1 MDFEGDKDRTIYAMM
16 VARMWK
22 DPNFKQSF
30 TSNPKVALKQEGID
44 LPDDV
49 TVKVLEDTP
58 NVKYVNLPRDV
69 TGSAPRQELGA
80 LMEKLL
86 PIPAGYEL
94 RFVQSTEGTRYIVV
108 PVPPPGVEP
117 TQSSE
122 SELMAMTADSGVEA
136 TYHDTSQSVEAESTE
151 VTVTETS
158 EVQDAETS
166 TTVVA
171 EAELVA
177 T

>member
-1 MDFEGDKDRTIYAMM
+1 MEFEGDKDRTIYAMM
-16 VARMWK
+16 VARMWR

-30 TSNPKVALKQEGID
+30 ISDPRAALTQEGID
-44 LPDDV
+44 LPGDV

-58 NVKYVNLPRDV
+58 SVKYVNLPRDI
-69 TGSAPRQELGA
+69 GGQAREGAGA

-86 PIPAGYEL
+86 PIPEGREL
-94 RFVQSTEGTRYIVV
+94 RFVQSTEKTRYVVV
-108 PVPPPGVEP
+108 PTPPPGVEP

-122 SELMAMTADSGVEA
+122 SELMEMTADSGVEA
-136 TYHDTSQSVEAESTE
+136 TYHDTSQSVEAETTE

>member
-1 MDFEGDKDRTIYAMM
+1 MDLNGDRDRTIYAMM
-16 VARMWK
+16 VARIWK
-22 DPNFKQSF
+22 DPNYRQQFLAD
-30 TSNPKVALKQEGID
+30 PKTALSREGIKITNGAK
-44 LPDDV
+44 LEV
-49 TVKVLEDTP
+49 VEDTAA
-58 NVKYVNLPRDV
+58 VKYVVLSSDSDPQQQLAAQLPLPEGR
-69 TGSAPRQELGA
+69 ELR
-80 LMEKLL
+80 LVQNTDQLRYVV
-86 PIPAGYEL
+86 IPAAPAG
-94 RFVQSTEGTRYIVV
+94 VV
-108 PVPPPGVEP
+108 ALG
-117 TQSSE
+117 SSH
-122 SELMAMTADSGVEA
+122 SELMSMAADAGVEA

>member
-1 MDFEGDKDRTIYAMM
+1 MELNGDRDRTIYAMM
-16 VARMWK
+16 VARIWK
-22 DPNFKQSF
+22 DPDYRQKFLAD
-30 TSNPKVALKQEGID
+30 PKTVLTKEGINIGNGAK
-44 LPDDV
+44 LQV
-49 TVKVLEDTP
+49 VEDTP
-58 NVKYVNLPRDV
+58 TVKYVILSGDADPQQQLA
-69 TGSAPRQELGA
+69 T
-80 LMEKLL
+80 LL
-86 PIPAGYEL
+86 PLPEGREL
-94 RFVQSTEGTRYIVV
+94 RLVQSTEQTRYVV
-108 PVPPPGVEP
+108 IPAAPAGVVALGA
-117 TQSSE
+117 TH
-122 SELMAMTADSGVEA
+122 SELLSMAADAGVEA